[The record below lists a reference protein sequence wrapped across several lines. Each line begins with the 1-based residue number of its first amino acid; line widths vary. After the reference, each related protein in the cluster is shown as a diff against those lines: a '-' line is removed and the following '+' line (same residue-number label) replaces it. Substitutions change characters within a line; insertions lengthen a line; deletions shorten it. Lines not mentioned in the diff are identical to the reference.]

1 MYNCY
6 LRKRCNSNWY
16 KLIDNIG
23 NLLLNCYI
31 LVIEWEKLV
40 DTHYVVYKLLYI
52 PYIWE
57 WREIKVLKGVHLS
70 NPEQSF
76 KLNY

>member
-6 LRKRCNSNWY
+6 PRKRCNSNWY

-40 DTHYVVYKLLYI
+40 DTITMLYI

-57 WREIKVLKGVHLS
+57 WREVKVPKGMHSS

-76 KLNY
+76 ILNY